1 MKKIAL
7 ILLVFF
13 AAHALNSQQFVT
25 SQKVFSKSTKYK
37 FDNQWQYIS
46 SDLYLMNAS
55 RFNYL
60 INYINPDQ
68 KKTKKN
74 KDLIT
79 NILVT
84 AQLDGLGELDKL
96 VYPIFNFQVKKDDKG
111 SMNAQVSETEA
122 IRLVDNVP
130 LSSVKDF
137 IGAKI
142 SIQAFTQSTK
152 PEIYKFVANQLTV
165 AASLS
170 TLTLT
175 DAAMKLVGEIG
186 KMMQNDAAGKQ
197 YQFESTIRFYE
208 DQNFDRRFHS
218 ITIFTFLPSYLKS
231 ANFDTNAI
239 AKFIDTT
246 KNAVIDKNILKN
258 IIKYSNFPYIV
269 VVNYRTK
276 YKTKLSEDVITETLN
291 DREVQNEAFFRN
303 NKISKEVY
311 EQEKSLI
318 SFLRS
323 YVQLQ
328 TDISTYEINYKTKI
342 TEDFSIQLFII
353 LQDYWKLKNSHK
365 LIDKTFASNPLYE
378 NEFRSYYDRYLNKAN
393 LLFETTS
400 SLRNIKD
407 IVETVFYLENKGISS
422 MDSLQREDNLRKLK
436 SLNIPQREVKSD
448 EATAINRWI
457 NLLEAEQY
465 QKNTLILVNQLSSQP
480 VNKSTYYNV
489 ENLKMNV
496 ANSNCSICK
505 DFVYQFA
512 NNFYPKY
519 EQFLFNQ
526 STNQYNNLRTETKQT
541 VLSNSMRITCIKTNL
556 DSNVVKSSDAYW
568 QLFLQTLSNV
578 EQKNNDLFKIVNS
591 SKNYTTSNEIDEQ
604 INLIRAKIKE
614 IEADFLSL
622 CQDKRINC
630 NCNQSNNNS
639 KAENNE

>member
-1 MKKIAL
+1 MKKFAL
-7 ILLVFF
+7 IFLAFF
-13 AAHALNSQQFVT
+13 VSQSLNSQQFVT
-25 SQKVFSKSTKYK
+25 SQKVFSKSTNYK

-46 SDLYLMNAS
+46 SDLYLMNADK
-55 RFNYL
+55 FNYL
-60 INYINPDQ
+60 INHINPDK

-84 AQLDGLGELDKL
+84 AQLDGLGELNKL

-111 SMNAQVSETEA
+111 NMNAQVSETEV

-137 IGAKI
+137 IGAKV

-152 PEIYKFVANQLTV
+152 PEIYKFIANQLTV
-165 AASLS
+165 AATLS
-170 TLTLT
+170 TLTAT

-186 KMMQNDAAGKQ
+186 KMMQNDAAGNQ

-208 DQNFDRRFHS
+208 DTNFDRRFHS
-218 ITIFTFLPSYLKS
+218 LTIFTFIPSYLKS
-231 ANFDTNAI
+231 ANFDTNDI

-246 KNAVIDKNILKN
+246 QNVIIDKNKLKN
-258 IIKYSNFPYIV
+258 VIKNRVFPYIV

-291 DREVQNEAFFRN
+291 DREAQNEAFFRN

-318 SFLRS
+318 SFLRN

-328 TDISTYEINYKTKI
+328 TDISSYEINYKTKI
-342 TEDFSIQLFII
+342 TEDFTIQLFII
-353 LQDYWKLKNSHK
+353 LQDFWKLKNSHL
-365 LIDKTFASNPLYE
+365 LIEKTYRGNPLYD
-378 NEFRSYYDRYLNKAN
+378 NEFSPYYQRYVNKAN

-400 SLRNIKD
+400 SLRNVKD
-407 IVETVFYLENKGISS
+407 IVETIFTLENKGISN
-422 MDSLQREDNLRKLK
+422 MDSLQIEDNLRKLK
-436 SLNIPQREVKSD
+436 SINIPQREIKSD
-448 EATAINRWI
+448 EATTINRLI

-465 QKNTLILVNQLSSQP
+465 QKNTLVLVNQLSSQP
-480 VNKSTYYNV
+480 INKNTYYKV

-496 ANSNCSICK
+496 ANSNCNICK

-512 NNFYPKY
+512 NNFYIKY
-519 EQFLFNQ
+519 EQFLFNE
-526 STNQYNNLRTETKQT
+526 STNQYNTLRTETKQN
-541 VLSNSMRITCIKTNL
+541 VMNNSMKITCIKTNL
-556 DSNVVKSSDAYW
+556 DSNIVNSSDAYW
-568 QLFLQTLSNV
+568 QLFLETLSNV
-578 EQKNNDLFKIVNS
+578 EQKNNDLFKIINT
-591 SKNYTTSNEIDEQ
+591 SKNYTKSNEIDEQ
-604 INLIRAKIKE
+604 INLIKAKTKE

-622 CQDKRINC
+622 CQDRRANC
-630 NCNQSNNNS
+630 NCNQSNSNTQ
-639 KAENNE
+639 AENNE